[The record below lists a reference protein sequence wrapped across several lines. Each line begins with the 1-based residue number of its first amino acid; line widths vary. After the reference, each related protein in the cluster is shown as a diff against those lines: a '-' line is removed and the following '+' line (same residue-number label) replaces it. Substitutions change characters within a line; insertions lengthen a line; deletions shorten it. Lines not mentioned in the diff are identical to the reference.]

1 MPSPMLLLVLVVGL
15 FLAGY
20 AWIALPPVVRHVAT
34 GTALIGA
41 SLFATATVAATTQSE
56 PEPATSRP
64 FVLYLDGR

>member
-1 MPSPMLLLVLVVGL
+1 M
-15 FLAGY
+15 
-20 AWIALPPVVRHVAT
+20 AT